1 MWRKKLKENP
11 LTILTRFP
19 HIFLRVKMLVMNGL
33 RDLEGAFLFHIFAA
47 ENNFN
52 TFKDYGYNFMQFR

>member
-1 MWRKKLKENP
+1 
-11 LTILTRFP
+11 
-19 HIFLRVKMLVMNGL
+19 MLVMNGL